1 MNNASQQPGSL
12 DFPTPE
18 YTPLVIPPA
27 NWVGV
32 PSPKVI
38 RGDRADERC
47 ELCKHLLSQHIAAV
61 GCTARD
67 CGCVKEPK

>member
-1 MNNASQQPGSL
+1 MPHPF

-18 YTPLVIPPA
+18 MGTPTVNADAP
-27 NWVGV
+27 
-32 PSPKVI
+32 PKVI

-47 ELCKHLLSQHIAAV
+47 ELCRHLLSQHIAAV

-67 CGCVKEPK
+67 CGCVKEPKP